1 MRYDRHGF
9 PIPAEFERPPAAR
22 DAADFGR
29 VGPLPATLSQTLSKG
44 ERFQDDFGGRA
55 APESV
60 GRQRPGAWKRWLLLV
75 VILGGVVPAIV
86 IPQVLPL
93 VREAVVQWSLERAA
107 ECEARSDMAG
117 AVADVSRALR
127 WLGDEPDLL
136 CMRAMFRLEERDAPG
151 CLEDAKRASEIAPT
165 AIQPWRVRA
174 LVNVVL
180 DDVEAALAAADMV
193 VKLSAA
199 GDPDALNHRAYI
211 RGLVGRDLPA
221 ALADIDR
228 ALGGRDGAT
237 EDSSPEMLDTRGFL
251 LHLLGRHREA
261 VDQMNLAI
269 AGMQQNRR
277 KLGLLAGRVD
287 PVQLACRL
295 RGLDHG
301 LAVMLHHRALAC
313 RAVGLEEQAK
323 QDFELADRKGFDPT
337 RGIF

>member
-9 PIPAEFERPPAAR
+9 PIPVEFERSSPAAR
-22 DAADFGR
+22 DAVDFAR
-29 VGPLPATLSQTLSKG
+29 VGPQPVTLDRDDGHGLPGFDGPSGDRSAT
-44 ERFQDDFGGRA
+44 
-55 APESV
+55 
-60 GRQRPGAWKRWLLLV
+60 RPQAGAWKRWLLLA

-86 IPQVLPL
+86 IPQILPA

-107 ECEARSDMAG
+107 ECEARSDIAG
-117 AVADVSRALR
+117 AIADVSRALR
-127 WLGDEPDLL
+127 WHGEEVDLL
-136 CMRAMFRLEERDAPG
+136 CMRAMLSLEERDAPG
-151 CLEDAKRASEIAPT
+151 SLEDAVRATAIAPT
-165 AIQPWRVRA
+165 AAQPWRVRA

-180 DDVEAALAAADMV
+180 DDAEAALSAADMV
-193 VKLSAA
+193 VNLSAA

-228 ALGGRDGAT
+228 AIASGD
-237 EDSSPEMLDTRGFL
+237 DSSPEMLDTRGFL

-261 VDQMNLAI
+261 VDQLNVAI
-269 AGMQQNRR
+269 TGMQQNRR
-277 KLGLLAGRVD
+277 KIGLLSGRVD

-301 LAVMLHHRALAC
+301 MAVMLHHRALAC

-323 QDFELADRKGFDPT
+323 QDFELADRKGFDPS

>member
-9 PIPAEFERPPAAR
+9 PIPAEFEQPAAAR
-22 DAADFGR
+22 DAVDFGR
-29 VGPLPATLSQTLSKG
+29 VDSRSAAQPRS
-44 ERFQDDFGGRA
+44 ERFQDDVGGRDA
-55 APESV
+55 TASA
-60 GRQRPGAWKRWLLLV
+60 GRQRPGAWKRWLLLA

-86 IPQVLPL
+86 IPQALPI
-93 VREAVVQWSLERAA
+93 VREVVVQWSLERAA
-107 ECEARSDMAG
+107 ECEARSDIAG

-127 WLGDEPDLL
+127 WLGDDADLL
-136 CMRAMFRLEERDAPG
+136 CMRAMLRLEERDAAG
-151 CLEDAKRASEIAPT
+151 CLEDAKRASAMAPT
-165 AIQPWRVRA
+165 AVQPWRVRA

-180 DDVEAALAAADMV
+180 DDVDAALAAADMV
-193 VKLSAA
+193 VNLSSP

-228 ALGGRDGAT
+228 ALAGREGGGRNAT
-237 EDSSPEMLDTRGFL
+237 EDASPEMLDTRGFL

-261 VDQMNLAI
+261 VDQMNPAI
-269 AGMQQNRR
+269 TAMQQNRR

-301 LAVMLHHRALAC
+301 MAVMLHHRALAC

-323 QDFELADRKGFDPT
+323 QDFELAGRKGFDPT